1 MSSETM
7 KNTRPPKGGLGMG
20 GGPRGGMGLAEKPKN
35 FKGSIKKLFSFSE
48 KYRIFFVIAII
59 LAVVSATFTLIGP
72 GYLSEIVDLIT
83 VGLTGSIDMVAVL
96 DIALFLVIIYIL
108 SLILGYTQSTI
119 MAITTQRITKRMRSK
134 VIAKLNKM
142 PLSYFDTKP
151 YGETLSI
158 VTNDIDTIGTS
169 LNQSLSSL
177 ISGVFT
183 FVGAFILMLS
193 TNWIMAIAGFLATIV
208 GFSLMIVIITNSQKF
223 FRANQNELSSLNG
236 HIEEAYTGH
245 TVIKAYN
252 AEGMLQDKFNK
263 NNKRLF
269 EAGWKSQYISGLM
282 MPIMSFVGN
291 LSYVVVSIVGAVLA
305 IEGYITFGVI
315 VSFMIYI
322 RMFTQPLS
330 QLAQISTSMQSAA
343 AASERVFDLLEREEL
358 ADETGKTELSDDV
371 RGDVSFKNVS
381 FGYNPEK
388 IIIKNFSAEITA
400 GQKVAIVGPTG
411 AGKTT
416 LVNLLMRFYEL
427 NSGEISL
434 DGVNIHEVT
443 RESLRDRFSMVLQDS
458 WIFEGTIFDNIVF
471 NREDITLE
479 QVKVACRAVGIHHTI
494 KTMPSGYDTVMSD
507 AALSAGEKQLLAI
520 ARAMV
525 KDSDLLI
532 LDEATSSVDTRTE
545 MLITAA
551 MDKLAAKK
559 TSFIIAHRLSTI
571 KNADVI
577 IVMKDGNVIE
587 SGNHETLLAK
597 NGFYAELYNSQFEED

>member
-1 MSSETM
+1 MSNET
-7 KNTRPPKGGLGMG
+7 KRNTAPPKGGMGM
-20 GGPRGGMGLAEKPKN
+20 GGPRGGMALAEKPKS
-35 FKGSIKKLFSFSE
+35 FKASIKKLISFSK
-48 KYRIFFVIAII
+48 KYMIMFVIAII
-59 LAVVSATFTLIGP
+59 LAIVSATFTLIGP
-72 GYLSEIVDLIT
+72 GRLSEIVDLIT

-96 DIALFLVIIYIL
+96 DIALFLVVIYIL
-108 SLILGYTQSTI
+108 SLILGYIQSTI

-134 VIAKLNKM
+134 VVSKLGRM

-151 YGETLSI
+151 YGATLSI

-193 TNWIMAIAGFLATIV
+193 TNWIMAIAGLLATVV

-223 FRANQNELSSLNG
+223 FKANQEELSSLNG

-252 AEGMLQDKFNK
+252 AERLLLDKFNA

-305 IEGYITFGVI
+305 VEGYISFGVI

-322 RMFTQPLS
+322 RLFTQPLS

-343 AASERVFDLLEREEL
+343 AAAERVFDLLEREEL
-358 ADETGKTELSDDV
+358 SDETEKTELANDV

-381 FGYNPEK
+381 FGYNPDK
-388 IIIKNFSAEITA
+388 IIIKDFSAEITA

-427 NSGEISL
+427 NSGKITLDSVDIS
-434 DGVNIHEVT
+434 DVT
-443 RESLRDRFSMVLQDS
+443 RDSLRDRFAMVLQDS
-458 WIFEGTIFDNIVF
+458 WIFEGTIFENIVF
-471 NREDITLE
+471 NREDITID
-479 QVKVACRAVGIHHTI
+479 QVKDACKAVGIHHTI
-494 KTMPSGYDTVMSD
+494 RTMPGGYDTVMSD

-551 MDKLAAKK
+551 MDKLATKK

-571 KNADVI
+571 KNADII

-587 SGNHETLLAK
+587 SGNHEVLLAK